1 MRYLINNK
9 VVDEQAFDLSLEDAI
24 SKEID
29 YERVADYIDE
39 TYGTIEIGDKT
50 FYASDIL
57 YKMDRQQFIIE
68 RETYIQDQ
76 LNVVRTELWYSDSV
90 VVAGIEFRIE
100 ED

>member
-29 YERVADYIDE
+29 DERVADYLDE

>member
-1 MRYLINNK
+1 MRFLFDGNE
-9 VVDEQAFDLSLEDAI
+9 VDQKHFDKALENAMRQ
-24 SKEID
+24 EID
-29 YERVADYIDE
+29 DERVADYLDE